1 MAEGV
6 SREPRMIANPHI
18 RSLAPYTSFA
28 LLMATFIFVGI
39 GYPRAA
45 QSKAADDSAQKLDEG
60 NKLFHARCGYCHL
73 AGGTGTI
80 MLGRRLGKDHALLES
95 RTDLTTAYVKKI
107 TRVGLN
113 SMPPHTRIEVT
124 DGELDLI
131 AAYLTR
137 PASAR
142 TPPSASAPSTNG
154 ATHE

>member
-1 MAEGV
+1 
-6 SREPRMIANPHI
+6 MIANPHV

-28 LLMATFIFVGI
+28 LLMATFIFIGI
-39 GYPRAA
+39 GHPRAA
-45 QSKAADDSAQKLDEG
+45 QSKAADDSAQQLAEG

-80 MLGRRLGKDHALLES
+80 MLGRRLGNDRALLEQ

-107 TRVGLN
+107 TRVGIN
-113 SMPPHTRIEVT
+113 GMPPHTRIEVT

-142 TPPSASAPSTNG
+142 TQAPAPTPPSNG